1 MQLLQQGDYSPE
13 LKCAEYISEN
23 CDKASADDRV
33 WALRRRAQGKAKGEV
48 ENSQSNA
55 DENSEST
62 SVKKRKFENTELSAF
77 LEKPLDPMVA
87 DDIDK
92 YLLR

>member
-1 MQLLQQGDYSPE
+1 MQSNS
-13 LKCAEYISEN
+13 ISKN

-33 WALRRRAQGKAKGEV
+33 WALRRLAQGKAKKEV
-48 ENSQSNA
+48 ENSQSNV

-77 LEKPLDPMVA
+77 LKKPLDPMVA